1 MPCLQQTSTLRK
13 TDGRCQLAVPSPPR
27 RDSQRCLQRRRW
39 ASRRLR
45 CPHQHAQKTQS
56 IFNGCWRKRQPQ
68 ENRPLCQALLGGS
81 QRGVQ
86 SNDAPNARHRTWH
99 GGCWAKNQQRQQ
111 WVRSAPRAASLRL
124 LQKKTKP
131 LPHLRSSKCFHIC
144 PSPQRDTRAVGEGSR
159 RSLGSSAGKV
169 KEDLFATVG
178 GTV

>member
-1 MPCLQQTSTLRK
+1 M
-13 TDGRCQLAVPSPPR
+13 PSPPR
-27 RDSQRCLQRRRW
+27 RDRQRCLQRRRW

-56 IFNGCWRKRQPQ
+56 ILNGCWRKRQPQ

-81 QRGVQ
+81 EGRAKQRCAQHTSPHVAWRLLGKK
-86 SNDAPNARHRTWH
+86 P
-99 GGCWAKNQQRQQ
+99 
-111 WVRSAPRAASLRL
+111 AASAMGPFCAAGCKPVAPAE
-124 LQKKTKP
+124 KKNKP

-178 GTV
+178 GTVSCEVPALHGVRASQR